1 MQKKL
6 IKTSISLMIS
16 AIFTA
21 GMVGNIHAQANDAKA
36 VPKKIANNKKA
47 MVGKLGSGIELQW
60 IDKNV
65 RPQDDFFRFT
75 AGKWLDTAEIP
86 QIKAALGSFDALAD
100 LSLNQ

>member
-6 IKTSISLMIS
+6 MKTSISLMIS

-47 MVGKLGSGIELQW
+47 VGKLGSGIELQW

-86 QIKAALGSFDALAD
+86 ADKGRTGSFDALAD